1 MEINRISARLQA
13 QKREQKKDAAIAGV
27 TGAFWGAAA
36 GVAAGNFVKPD
47 IFEYSQTI
55 DKIGKRELKST
66 QKSLRKIA
74 GAMEENKKL
83 TEKQQNLLEVLD
95 LADNNPKEI
104 RKAASIIGRNNDT
117 TAILNHLDNKIAKL
131 ESHIETLQ
139 KVDPNIN
146 PGSEMEKSLL
156 SKFIQNNPNEFTVIN
171 DAKKAEIKSFK
182 NIDEAIGFLK
192 GRVDKYV
199 ELAGK
204 TVKVRE
210 ANLAGGVQTADFI
223 KETFSDKKNEF
234 RKFVVDEFKSSKAK
248 KYALWGALGAGIA
261 AAAADFA
268 SNARAKK
275 VIVPVKTVVPVPV
288 QVAVKAENK

>member
-1 MEINRISARLQA
+1 M
-13 QKREQKKDAAIAGV
+13 
-27 TGAFWGAAA
+27 
-36 GVAAGNFVKPD
+36 
-47 IFEYSQTI
+47 
-55 DKIGKRELKST
+55 
-66 QKSLRKIA
+66 
-74 GAMEENKKL
+74 
-83 TEKQQNLLEVLD
+83 
-95 LADNNPKEI
+95 ADNNPKEI

-156 SKFIQNNPNEFTVIN
+156 SKFIRNNPNEFTVIN